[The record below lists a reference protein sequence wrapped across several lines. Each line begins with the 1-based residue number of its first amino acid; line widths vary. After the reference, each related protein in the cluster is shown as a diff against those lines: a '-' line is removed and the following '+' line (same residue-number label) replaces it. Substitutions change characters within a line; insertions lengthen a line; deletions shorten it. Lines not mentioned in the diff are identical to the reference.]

1 MLYNYNMTN
10 TRINKHGKQMTQT
23 WLTAEAKQAALLA
36 AYHDGRQSVEIWV
49 SEAVLAYADFQ
60 EQERQRLKEGNKK

>member
-1 MLYNYNMTN
+1 
-10 TRINKHGKQMTQT
+10 MTQT